1 MNGLDVTL
9 STEVDPLRR
18 KFLIAGGLAL
28 VLCFVGVFFSRGE
41 FFRAYLI
48 AYVFWI
54 GIPLGC
60 LGILMI
66 HHLVGGTWGFVI
78 QRCLE
83 AAVRT
88 FPIMFLLFLPL
99 LFGLPDLFVWARPD
113 VVAADP
119 VLREKAAYL
128 NVPFFFGRA
137 VIYFAIWI
145 TVGFFLSRWSQ
156 AQERSADPVFIER
169 LQTLSGP
176 GLVLYGLTVTFSAI
190 DWLMSLEPHWYSTIF
205 GMIFMVSHGLIA
217 LTFVIGA
224 AYFLSRRETLR
235 QIVAPWVLQDLGN
248 LLLAFVMLWAY
259 LSFSQFLLIWVEN
272 LQHEI
277 PWYLHRLTG
286 GWAAIGLALIVLQF
300 ALPFVLLLSRAV
312 KRKPVALAAVASAVA
327 LMHFIELF
335 WFVAPTF
342 HPDGFSLHWM
352 IIVAPFGIGGIWLW
366 SFFSCLKDR
375 SLLPMHDSRFVAI
388 LEEHGLARHG

>member
-217 LTFVIGA
+217 LTFVIVA
-224 AYFLSRRETLR
+224 AYFLSRREALR

>member
-113 VVAADP
+113 VMAADP

-342 HPDGFSLHWM
+342 HPDGFRLHWM

>member
-9 STEVDPLRR
+9 STELDPLRT
-18 KFLIAGGLAL
+18 KSLIAGALTL
-28 VLCFVGVFFSRGE
+28 VLCFIGWFFNHGE

-60 LGILMI
+60 LGVLMI

-83 AAVRT
+83 AAIRT
-88 FPIMFLLFLPL
+88 FPIMAVLFIPL
-99 LFGLPDLFVWARPD
+99 LFGLPDLFVWARRD
-113 VVAADP
+113 VVSTDAM
-119 VLREKAAYL
+119 LQEKAAYL
-128 NVPFFFGRA
+128 NMPFF
-137 VIYFAIWI
+137 VIRTIVYFVIWVAI
-145 TVGFFLSRWSQ
+145 GFFLTKWSQ
-156 AQERSADPVFIER
+156 AQERSADPAFTQR

-205 GMIFMVSHGLIA
+205 GMIFMVSHGLVA

-224 AYFLSRRETLR
+224 AYFLSRREALR

-248 LLLAFVMLWAY
+248 LLLAFIMLWAY

-286 GWAAIGLALIVLQF
+286 GWAAIGIALIVLQF

-312 KRKPVALAAVASAVA
+312 KRTPGALATVAGAVAV
-327 LMHFIELF
+327 MHFIELF

-342 HPDGFSLHWM
+342 HPDGFSLHWT
-352 IIVAPFGIGGIWLW
+352 IILAPIGIGGVWLW
-366 SFFSCLKDR
+366 SFFGCLKGR
-375 SLLPMHDSRFVAI
+375 SLLPMHDPRFLAI
-388 LEEHGLARHG
+388 LEEHGLADHG

>member
-28 VLCFVGVFFSRGE
+28 VLCFVGVFFSRGD

-190 DWLMSLEPHWYSTIF
+190 DWLMALEPHWYSTIF

-342 HPDGFSLHWM
+342 HPDGFRLHWM

>member
-1 MNGLDVTL
+1 
-9 STEVDPLRR
+9 
-18 KFLIAGGLAL
+18 
-28 VLCFVGVFFSRGE
+28 VFFARGE

-54 GIPLGC
+54 GIPIGC

-88 FPIMFLLFLPL
+88 FPIMFLLFLPIIF
-99 LFGLPDLFVWARPD
+99 FGLPDLFAWARRD
-113 VVAADP
+113 VVAGDP
-119 VLREKAAYL
+119 VLQEKAAYL
-128 NVPFFFGRA
+128 NIPFFFVRA
-137 VIYFAIWI
+137 VIYFAVWSAL
-145 TVGFFLSRWSQ
+145 GFFLTRWSR
-156 AQERSADPVFIER
+156 AQERSADQAFIER
-169 LQTLSGP
+169 AQTLSGP

-190 DWLMSLEPHWYSTIF
+190 DWLMSLEPRWYSTIF

-217 LTFVIGA
+217 LTFVIVA
-224 AYFLSRRETLR
+224 AYFLSRREPLQR
-235 QIVAPWVLQDLGN
+235 IVAPWVLQDLGN

-277 PWYLHRLTG
+277 PWYIHRLTG
-286 GWAAIGLALIVLQF
+286 GWAAIGAALIALQF
-300 ALPFVLLLSRAV
+300 AVPFVLLLSRAI
-312 KRKPVALAAVASAVA
+312 KRNPAVLASVATGVAV
-327 LMHFIELF
+327 MHWIELF

-342 HPDGFSLHWM
+342 HPEGFSLHWTTLL
-352 IIVAPFGIGGIWLW
+352 APIAIGGVWLW
-366 SFFSCLKDR
+366 SFLSYLKGQ
-375 SLLPMHDSRFVAI
+375 SLLPLHDPRFVAI
-388 LEEHGLARHG
+388 LEEHGLASNG

>member
-9 STEVDPLRR
+9 STEIDPLRT
-18 KFLIAGGLAL
+18 KSLITGVLAL
-28 VLCFVGVFFSRGE
+28 VLCFIGWFFNRGE
-41 FFRAYLI
+41 LFRAYLI

-54 GIPLGC
+54 GVPLGC
-60 LGILMI
+60 LGVLMI

-88 FPIMFLLFLPL
+88 FPIMAVLFVPL
-99 LFGLPDLFVWARPD
+99 LFGLPDLYIWARSA

-128 NVPFFFGRA
+128 NFPFFFIRA
-137 VIYFAIWI
+137 LIYFAIWFAI
-145 TVGFFLSRWSQ
+145 GFFLSKWSQ
-156 AQERSADPVFIER
+156 AQERSADPAFTQR

-205 GMIFMVSHGLIA
+205 GMIFMVSHGLVA

-224 AYFLSRRETLR
+224 AYFLSGREALR

-248 LLLAFVMLWAY
+248 LLLAFIMLWAY

-286 GWAAIGLALIVLQF
+286 GWAAIGIALIVLQF

-312 KRKPVALAAVASAVA
+312 KRKPGALAAVAGAVA
-327 LMHFIELF
+327 VMHFIELF

-342 HPDGFSLHWM
+342 HPDGFSLHWTT
-352 IIVAPFGIGGIWLW
+352 ILAPVGIGGVWLW
-366 SFFSCLKDR
+366 SFFSCLKGR
-375 SLLPMHDSRFVAI
+375 SLLPMHDPRFLAI
-388 LEEHGLARHG
+388 LEEHGLADHG

>member
-18 KFLIAGGLAL
+18 KFLIAGGLGL

-342 HPDGFSLHWM
+342 HPDGFRLHWM

>member
-9 STEVDPLRR
+9 RTEVDPLRR

-28 VLCFVGVFFSRGE
+28 VLCFIGVFFSRGE

-217 LTFVIGA
+217 LTFVIVA
-224 AYFLSRRETLR
+224 AYFLSRREALR

-388 LEEHGLARHG
+388 LEEHGFARHG

>member
-28 VLCFVGVFFSRGE
+28 VLCFVGVFFSRGD

-119 VLREKAAYL
+119 VLREKAVYL

-217 LTFVIGA
+217 LTFVIVA
-224 AYFLSRRETLR
+224 AYFLSRREALR

-312 KRKPVALAAVASAVA
+312 KRKPVALAPVASAVA

-342 HPDGFSLHWM
+342 HPDGFRLHWM

>member
-1 MNGLDVTL
+1 VLIICL
-9 STEVDPLRR
+9 SGILFAP
-18 KFLIAGGLAL
+18 
-28 VLCFVGVFFSRGE
+28 GE

-54 GIPLGC
+54 GVPLGC

-83 AAVRT
+83 ASVRT
-88 FPIMFLLFLPL
+88 FPIMLVLFVPL
-99 LFGLPDLFVWARPD
+99 LFGLPDLFAWARPD
-113 VVAADP
+113 AVGADP
-119 VLREKAAYL
+119 VLQEKAAYL
-128 NVPFFFGRA
+128 NLPFFVVRA

-145 TVGFFLSRWSQ
+145 ALGIFLTRWSE
-156 AQERSADPVFIER
+156 AQERSGDPIFIER

-190 DWLMSLEPHWYSTIF
+190 DWLMSLEPRWYSTIF
-205 GMIFMVSHGLIA
+205 GMIFMVSHGVVA

-224 AYFLSRRETLR
+224 AYFLSRREALK

-248 LLLAFVMLWAY
+248 LLLAFIMLWAY

-277 PWYLHRLTG
+277 PWYIHRLTG
-286 GWAAIGLALIVLQF
+286 GWAVIGAALIALLF
-300 ALPFVLLLSRAV
+300 ALPFVLLLSRTIKRSPAMLGAV
-312 KRKPVALAAVASAVA
+312 AAVVA
-327 LMHFIELF
+327 AMHLIELF

-342 HPDGFSLHWM
+342 HTDGFSLHWTT
-352 IIVAPFGIGGIWLW
+352 VLAPIGIGGVWFWGFL
-366 SFFSCLKDR
+366 SAVR
-375 SLLPMHDSRFVAI
+375 GRALLPVRDPRFLAI
-388 LEEHGLARHG
+388 LEEHGLAGHG

>member
-1 MNGLDVTL
+1 MNGFNVTL
-9 STEVDPLRR
+9 SAELDALRTR
-18 KFLIAGGLAL
+18 SLIAGVV
-28 VLCFVGVFFSRGE
+28 VLIVCLSGVLFAQGE

-48 AYVFWI
+48 AYVFWT
-54 GIPLGC
+54 GVPLGC

-88 FPIMFLLFLPL
+88 FPIMLVLFVPL
-99 LFGLPDLFVWARPD
+99 LFGLPDLFAWARPD

-119 VLREKAAYL
+119 VLQEKAAYL
-128 NVPFFFGRA
+128 NFPFFVVRA

-145 TVGFFLSRWSQ
+145 ALGFFLTRWSQ

-190 DWLMSLEPHWYSTIF
+190 DWLMSLEPRWYSTIF
-205 GMIFMVSHGLIA
+205 GMIFMVSHGVIA
-217 LTFVIGA
+217 LSFVIGA
-224 AYFLSRRETLR
+224 AYFLSRREALK

-248 LLLAFVMLWAY
+248 LLLAFIMLWAY

-277 PWYLHRLTG
+277 PWYIHRLTG
-286 GWAAIGLALIVLQF
+286 GWAVIGAALIALQF
-300 ALPFVLLLSRAV
+300 ALPFVLLLSRTIKRSPAMLGAV
-312 KRKPVALAAVASAVA
+312 AAVVA
-327 LMHFIELF
+327 AMHLIELF

-342 HPDGFSLHWM
+342 HPEGFSLHWTT
-352 IIVAPFGIGGIWLW
+352 VLAPIGIGGVWFWGFL
-366 SFFSCLKDR
+366 SAVRGR
-375 SLLPMHDSRFVAI
+375 SLLPIRDPRFIAI
-388 LEEHGLARHG
+388 LEEHGLAGHG

>member
-217 LTFVIGA
+217 LTFVIVA
-224 AYFLSRRETLR
+224 AYFLSRREALR

-352 IIVAPFGIGGIWLW
+352 VIVAPFGIGGIWLW

-375 SLLPMHDSRFVAI
+375 LLLPMHDSRFVAI
-388 LEEHGLARHG
+388 LEEHGLAGHG